1 MKDDK
6 QNTNITVN
14 QENDII
20 DFKAVLERKA
30 EILQQVGKLQAFGL
44 IKKYASVAEILAFK
58 AIKDSGEYKGLP
70 YIDAEGNRQFTTS
83 LKDFCPAFLHR
94 SYNAMNED
102 LHNIEFFGQA
112 FIDSAQAMQLSYRTI
127 RQLKKCSEDERTL
140 IIDSEAF
147 KAGDVE
153 ALKEQMEDI
162 AEKHSKEKAELEQ
175 KAHEATQL
183 ASARKKI
190 AETNASMFEEQ
201 MKKND
206 MLEQNQKAP
215 SADWAK
221 VVHEINLECTK
232 IAAVAI
238 EQMDKLLAMNERII
252 SEEITPEHSQTAYEH
267 MAMVQVHVVDQL
279 FVVANTL
286 SIETRER
293 FDMFISDAR
302 PMYSEDEVL
311 ALEQQVKNRG

>member
-6 QNTNITVN
+6 ELSNEQAAAILDTKKALFELEGVIKQVGMYEAFDFVTKLLTVAN
-14 QENDII
+14 L
-20 DFKAVLERKA
+20 KALA
-30 EILQQVGKLQAFGL
+30 EIKET
-44 IKKYASVAEILAFK
+44 KS
-58 AIKDSGEYKGLP
+58 YKGLT
-70 YIDAEGNRQFTTS
+70 YIDVNGNIATVS
-83 LKDFCPAFLHR
+83 SWEDFCKYKLKNSRATIDNNLLNLSQFG
-94 SYNAMNED
+94 ED
-102 LHNIEFFGQA
+102 FFEASQNIGLGVRE
-112 FIDSAQAMQLSYRTI
+112 LRKL
-127 RQLKKCSEDERTL
+127 RQLPEADQAL
-140 IIDSEAF
+140 IIDSEAIDT
-147 KAGDVE
+147 GDRD
-153 ALKEQMEDI
+153 AIKDLIEDLT
-162 AEKHSKEKAELEQ
+162 EKHSKEKAALEQ

-183 ASARKKI
+183 ANARKKI

-215 SADWAK
+215 SANWAK
-221 VVHEINLECTK
+221 VVHDINLECTK

-252 SEEITPEHSQTAYEH
+252 SEEVTPEHSQAAYEH
-267 MAMVQVHVVDQL
+267 MALVQVHVVDQL

-293 FDMFISDAR
+293 FDMFINDAR

>member
-1 MKDDK
+1 MMKDDK
-6 QNTNITVN
+6 ELSNEQAAAILDTKKALFELEGVIKQVGMYEAFDFVTKLLTVAN
-14 QENDII
+14 L
-20 DFKAVLERKA
+20 KALA
-30 EILQQVGKLQAFGL
+30 EIKET
-44 IKKYASVAEILAFK
+44 KS
-58 AIKDSGEYKGLP
+58 YKGLT
-70 YIDAEGNRQFTTS
+70 YIDVNGNIATVS
-83 LKDFCPAFLHR
+83 SWEDFCKYKLKNSRATIDNNLLNLSQFG
-94 SYNAMNED
+94 ED
-102 LHNIEFFGQA
+102 FFEASQNIGLGVRE
-112 FIDSAQAMQLSYRTI
+112 LRKL
-127 RQLKKCSEDERTL
+127 RQLPEADQAL
-140 IIDSEAF
+140 IIDSEAIDT
-147 KAGDVE
+147 GDRD
-153 ALKEQMEDI
+153 AIKDLIEDLT
-162 AEKHSKEKAELEQ
+162 EKHSKEKAALEQ

-183 ASARKKI
+183 ANARKKI

-215 SADWAK
+215 SANWAK
-221 VVHEINLECTK
+221 VVHDINLECTK

-252 SEEITPEHSQTAYEH
+252 SEEVTPEHSQAAYEH
-267 MAMVQVHVVDQL
+267 MALVQVHVVDQL

-293 FDMFISDAR
+293 FDMFINDAR

>member
-1 MKDDK
+1 MMKDDK
-6 QNTNITVN
+6 ELSNEQAAAVVN
-14 QENDII
+14 AKNVLASKQE
-20 DFKAVLERKA
+20 VLMT
-30 EILQQVGKLQAFGL
+30 IGQIQAFDFINKLTTVGTL
-44 IKKYASVAEILAFK
+44 KALAKIKELKS
-58 AIKDSGEYKGLP
+58 YKGLT
-70 YIDAEGNRQFTTS
+70 YTNEKEELTTVGTWE
-83 LKDFCPAFLHR
+83 DFCKHLLDSSKSSIDEKLINLHSFGESFLAASHKLGLGAR
-94 SYNAMNED
+94 E
-102 LHNIEFFGQA
+102 LRK
-112 FIDSAQAMQLSYRTI
+112 L
-127 RQLKKCSEDERTL
+127 RQLPEEDQAL
-140 IIDSEAF
+140 IIDSEAIDT
-147 KAGDVE
+147 GDRD
-153 ALKEQMEDI
+153 AIKDLIEDLT
-162 AEKHSKEKAELEQ
+162 EKHSKEKAELEQ

-183 ASARKKI
+183 ANARKKI

-215 SADWAK
+215 SANWAK
-221 VVHEINLECTK
+221 VVHDINLECTK

-252 SEEITPEHSQTAYEH
+252 SEEVTPEHSQAAYEH
-267 MAMVQVHVVDQL
+267 MALVQVHVVDQL

-293 FDMFISDAR
+293 FDMFINDAR